1 MYLIQVLLPL
11 RDNHGHPFPK
21 SLFKSIDA
29 DLVARFGG
37 VTAFSRAPAK
47 GKWLNSDEEQ
57 RDDVIVI
64 EVMAKRRERKWWR
77 GFRERL
83 ESQMGQSEIV
93 VRALPIDRL

>member
-21 SLFKSIDA
+21 SLFKSVDA

-47 GKWLNSDEEQ
+47 GKWLNRDEEQ
-57 RDDVIVI
+57 RDDVVGVVI
-64 EVMAKRRERKWWR
+64 ERAVRDDFFVAVHRHGDAECESHDQCAKGLK
-77 GFRERL
+77 
-83 ESQMGQSEIV
+83 V
-93 VRALPIDRL
+93 VE